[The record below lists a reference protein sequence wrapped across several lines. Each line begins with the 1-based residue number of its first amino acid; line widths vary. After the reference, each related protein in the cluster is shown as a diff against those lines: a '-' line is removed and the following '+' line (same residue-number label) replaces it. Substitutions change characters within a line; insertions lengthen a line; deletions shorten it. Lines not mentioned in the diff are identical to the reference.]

1 MLKSGFLCA
10 ARTVLF
16 FVILIVSGCA
26 SNQVVID
33 NSDPWQPANRV
44 SYNFTDSLDRNVI
57 KPVAEGYVKVTPT
70 YVRQRVTNFFS
81 NILYINVILNTYLQ
95 GKMYQGTQDVLRF
108 VYNSTFGIA
117 GLYDVST
124 PIGMPEHQEDVGQ
137 TLAAWGLSQGP
148 YLYVPILGPNTVRN
162 VANIGTNIV
171 LSPLFYTPAYVA
183 WPATILY
190 TINTRANLLE
200 ATKIRDEAAV
210 DAYIFTREA
219 FLQRREFLIYDGN
232 PPADEYDD
240 IFDENY
246 LEDF

>member
-16 FVILIVSGCA
+16 FAILIISGCA

-44 SYNFTDSLDRNVI
+44 SYNFTDSLDRNII

-70 YVRQRVTNFFS
+70 YFRQRVTNFFS

-95 GKMYQGTQDVLRF
+95 GKTYQGTQDVLRF

-148 YLYVPILGPNTVRN
+148 YLYVPILGPNTARN

-171 LSPLFYTPAYVA
+171 LSPLFYTPAYVT

-210 DAYIFTREA
+210 DVYIFTREA

-240 IFDENY
+240 IFDESY